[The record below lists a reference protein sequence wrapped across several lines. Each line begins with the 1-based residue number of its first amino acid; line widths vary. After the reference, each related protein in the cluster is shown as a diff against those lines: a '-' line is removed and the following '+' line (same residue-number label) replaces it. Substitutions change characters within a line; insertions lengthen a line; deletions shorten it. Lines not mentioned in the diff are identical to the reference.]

1 MSHVLAVDQ
10 GTSGTKAIVV
20 DDAGQVVSIA
30 EVALRPSY
38 LPGGGVEQDPEALW
52 NSVLVAGRRALDE
65 AGVAVAAVALAN
77 QGETVL
83 AWERNTG
90 RPLTPAIVWQDRRAE
105 SICAPLAS
113 SATAVAARTGLVLDP
128 YFSAP
133 KMAWIRENL
142 TRDGVVTT
150 TDTWLI
156 NRLCGAFV
164 TDTSTASRSL
174 LLDLDTATWSEELL
188 ELFGLSGEAL
198 PELVACDQIVGAT
211 DAFGPTAL
219 PVAGLIVDQQAALLA
234 ESCLEPGA
242 AKCTFGTG
250 AFLLAQLG
258 ENPARSSA
266 GLTTSVAWQLRG
278 DTSYC
283 ADGQVYTAASAVRW
297 AIDLGLVPAADQLD
311 AVSASAGET
320 SDGVFCVPA
329 LAGLAAPWWD
339 AQAGA
344 SFTGM
349 TLSSSRGHL
358 VRALLEGI
366 AAQVA
371 CLAELVAQDL
381 GQPLNRLR
389 VDGGLTRSA
398 VLMQAQADLTRV
410 PVEIYPSAHATPLG
424 AAACARLAL
433 DPSRSPAEIVGTW
446 TPQHTYEPV
455 WSPDRAADHLA
466 RWKQAAEATTRS
478 SRERSSTLTTK
489 ESST

>member
-1 MSHVLAVDQ
+1 MTHVLAIDQ

-20 DDAGQVVSIA
+20 DETGDVVAIA
-30 EVALRPSY
+30 EVELRPSY

-52 NSVLVAGRRALDE
+52 NSVVDAGRRALAD
-65 AGVAVAAVALAN
+65 AGVPVAAVALAN

-83 AWERNTG
+83 AWDRDTG

-105 SICAPLAS
+105 AICATLAS
-113 SATAVAARTGLVLDP
+113 SADMVAARTGLVLDP

-133 KMAWIRENL
+133 KMAWIRANL

-156 NRLCGAFV
+156 HRLCGAFV

-174 LLDLDTATWSEELL
+174 LLDLDTAVFSDDLL
-188 ELFGLSGEAL
+188 TLFGLEAEPL
-198 PELVACDQIVGAT
+198 PDLVASDQIVGET
-211 DAFGPTAL
+211 TAFGTTPI

-234 ESCLEPGA
+234 ESCLDPGA

-258 ENPARSSA
+258 GNAARSGA
-266 GLTTSVAWQLRG
+266 GLTTSVAWTLRG

-311 AVSASAGET
+311 AVST
-320 SDGVFCVPA
+320 SVADSGGVLCVPA

-339 AQAGA
+339 AQATA
-344 SFTGM
+344 SITGM
-349 TLSSSRGHL
+349 TLSSGRGHL

-381 GQPLNRLR
+381 GQPLTRLR

-398 VLMQAQADLTRV
+398 VLMQAQADLARV
-410 PVEIYPSAHATPLG
+410 PVEVYPSAHATPLG

-433 DPSRSPAEIVGTW
+433 EPQRSPADIVGTW
-446 TPQHTYEPV
+446 TPQHTYEPI
-455 WSPDRAADHLA
+455 WSDDRAAEHLA
-466 RWKQAAEATTRS
+466 RWKHAAQTV
-478 SRERSSTLTTK
+478 LTPK
-489 ESST
+489 ENTP